1 MFLATS
7 MLAGCASIARQDS
20 AAAEPVA
27 PASTAESEV
36 TVLYV
41 SLQGVAYDPVTGD
54 PVPALCAGPTCL
66 NLTPKVLQV
75 PRQPAAQA
83 QRHLAAPQ
91 ANKPQTAP
99 SRSPTSERPQ
109 TLQLRLPFAYNS
121 SALSSQAEA
130 ELLRA
135 LAPVSGHVQTVQIIG
150 VADSLQRD
158 QYNLGL
164 AQRRADAVAMFLRP
178 HLGTATFSTS
188 ARVFKVPA
196 EGYPPDEPH
205 NARRAD
211 LSVLLITDTSR

>member
-1 MFLATS
+1 
-7 MLAGCASIARQDS
+7 
-20 AAAEPVA
+20 
-27 PASTAESEV
+27 
-36 TVLYV
+36 
-41 SLQGVAYDPVTGD
+41 
-54 PVPALCAGPTCL
+54 L

-83 QRHLAAPQ
+83 QRQIAAPQ

-99 SRSPTSERPQ
+99 SRAPTSDRPQ

-121 SALSSQAEA
+121 STLNSQAEA

-158 QYNLGL
+158 QYNLAL

-211 LSVLLITDTSR
+211 LSVLLITDPR